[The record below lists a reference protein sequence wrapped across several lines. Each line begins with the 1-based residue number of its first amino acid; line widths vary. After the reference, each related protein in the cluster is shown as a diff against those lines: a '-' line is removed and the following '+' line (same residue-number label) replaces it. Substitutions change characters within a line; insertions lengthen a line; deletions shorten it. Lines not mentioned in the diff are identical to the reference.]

1 MDSCGFP
8 TKLDEMIHR
17 LEELLF
23 TFSKTMSG
31 SRQDVSQLNGA
42 EGDVSLED
50 FIADVIFSGYS
61 ADTNMHQN

>member
-8 TKLDEMIHR
+8 TKIRWNDSQAGRASVYVL
-17 LEELLF
+17 
-23 TFSKTMSG
+23 
-31 SRQDVSQLNGA
+31 QDDVWQSTGFSQLNGA

>member
-1 MDSCGFP
+1 MDSP
-8 TKLDEMIHR
+8 QKLDEMIHR

-42 EGDVSLED
+42 EGDVPLED
-50 FIADVIFSGYS
+50 FIAEVIFSGYS